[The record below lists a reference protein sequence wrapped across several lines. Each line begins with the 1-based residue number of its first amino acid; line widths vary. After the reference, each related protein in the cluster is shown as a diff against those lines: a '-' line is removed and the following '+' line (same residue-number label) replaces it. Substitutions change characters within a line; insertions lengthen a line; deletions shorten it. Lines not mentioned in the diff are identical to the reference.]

1 MSTKTIST
9 TKISP
14 LMKQLEASRNI
25 SKQERRA
32 ALKLKLKNSRNN
44 KHILFTDSSGNDALV
59 LAQKRAL
66 IREHITKVA
75 IMKQMGIKTIPTF
88 AEVWEAFLE
97 RVNDKSESHGCCT
110 TSSCGCGSNQ

>member
-14 LMKQLEASRNI
+14 LMMQLEASRNI

-44 KHILFTDSSGNDALV
+44 KHILFKDSSGNDALM
-59 LAQKRAL
+59 LAEKRAL
-66 IREHITKVA
+66 IREHITRTA
-75 IMKQMGIKTIPTF
+75 LMKQMGVENIPTF
-88 AEVWEAFLE
+88 SEVWNNYLE
-97 RVNDKSESHGCCT
+97 RINNKSESEECCA
-110 TSSCGCGSNQ
+110 TSSCGCGSSH

>member
-44 KHILFTDSSGNDALV
+44 KHILFPDSSGNDALV

>member
-25 SKQERRA
+25 SKQERRT

-66 IREHITKVA
+66 IREHIAKVA

-97 RVNDKSESHGCCT
+97 RINDKSESHGCCT
-110 TSSCGCGSNQ
+110 TSSCGCESSH

>member
-1 MSTKTIST
+1 MSTKTIPT

-44 KHILFTDSSGNDALV
+44 KHILFTDSSGNDALM
-59 LAQKRAL
+59 LAEKRAL
-66 IREHITKVA
+66 IREHITRA
-75 IMKQMGIKTIPTF
+75 ALMKQMGVKNIPTF
-88 AEVWEAFLE
+88 AEVWNSYLE
-97 RVNDKSESHGCCT
+97 RLNNKGAYGGCCT
-110 TSSCGCGSNQ
+110 TSSCGCGSSQ

>member
-1 MSTKTIST
+1 MSTKTISA

-14 LMKQLEASRNI
+14 LMMQLEASRNI

-32 ALKLKLKNSRNN
+32 ALKLKLKNSCNS
-44 KHILFTDSSGNDALV
+44 KHSLFKDPSGNDALV

-110 TSSCGCGSNQ
+110 TSSCGCESSH